1 MRCKKN
7 MTLGNCPA
15 HPLGVGFL
23 QNFAPAY
30 LITENGWLITFHGL
44 NALCTAHRL
53 HRRNAAAALLDGGDS
68 GLPPPAQLRA
78 RVLFSVFGVVPVLRR
93 FAARAELANLLS
105 AAPSGAAR
113 ICNRN
118 HFHGALYA

>member
-1 MRCKKN
+1 

-15 HPLGVGFL
+15 RPLGVGFL
-23 QNFAPAY
+23 QIFAPAY

-78 RVLFSVFGVVPVLRR
+78 RVLFSVFGVVPLLRR
-93 FAARAELANLLS
+93 FSSPAWLGELLS
-105 AAPSGAAR
+105 AAPPAAAANLKSKHILR
-113 ICNRN
+113 GVVVFR
-118 HFHGALYA
+118 L

>member
-1 MRCKKN
+1 

-15 HPLGVGFL
+15 RPLGVGFL
-23 QNFAPAY
+23 QIFAPAY

-53 HRRNAAAALLDGGDS
+53 HRRNAAAALLDGGYS

-78 RVLFSVFGVVPVLRR
+78 RVLFSVFRVVPLLRR
-93 FAARAELANLLS
+93 AWPVPWT
-105 AAPSGAAR
+105 AAPPVACPSPRAPAVT
-113 ICNRN
+113 CP
-118 HFHGALYA
+118 